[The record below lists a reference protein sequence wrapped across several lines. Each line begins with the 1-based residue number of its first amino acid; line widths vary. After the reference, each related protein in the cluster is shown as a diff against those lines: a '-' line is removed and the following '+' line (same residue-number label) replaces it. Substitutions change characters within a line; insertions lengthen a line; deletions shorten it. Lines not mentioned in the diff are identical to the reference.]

1 MSLGYANVFLKIS
14 NLCLCRAIKHWG
26 ASGTCW
32 SFMMLNSSW
41 IQRSDIVVCS
51 NVDLDLSY
59 TFHYLLF
66 SYYITIHCDLLFR
79 ELFTDFRIR
88 ILFLDIRWID
98 RLSLVFFVKAN
109 IYPFTW
115 GGRGGRKGKE
125 ELNEKGNLEIFKI
138 NLIHF
143 FDRWCEKRFGK
154 YSFFNL

>member
-1 MSLGYANVFLKIS
+1 MSLRYANVFLKTS

-32 SFMMLNSSW
+32 SFMMLNFSW

-98 RLSLVFFVKAN
+98 RLSLVFSLRQ
-109 IYPFTW
+109 IYIHSRE
-115 GGRGGRKGKE
+115 GGEGKGKE
-125 ELNEKGNLEIFKI
+125 RKGRVEWERK
-138 NLIHF
+138 
-143 FDRWCEKRFGK
+143 FGN
-154 YSFFNL
+154 FQN